1 MQPQLPHQQKNRRIK
16 RLHKRKTGLPP
27 GTLLYTGEKK
37 SSEITVHRIAYNTTN
52 YAEKIFTD
60 GNKLNLE
67 VPEDSVLW
75 LNINGLHN
83 EKFIESIGNH
93 FGLHNLILED
103 ILNVFQIPKAEE
115 YPETDQFYITLNE
128 FYIDDQGKLNRDQ
141 ISLLLGK
148 GYLLSF
154 QEEEGDYFEQI
165 RERLRTA
172 KGKLRKKHAD
182 YLLYVLLDSIV
193 DSYYIIL
200 DQYSGQIDVVE
211 DSIFEKKNTNHL
223 ETIHQLNK
231 DMIFLRRSIA
241 PLQEILFRLLKE
253 DAVLIEDETRLFLR
267 DVLDHVQQVVSQI
280 DVDRE
285 FLADLV
291 QTNMANMNSH
301 LNEIIK
307 LLTLI
312 STIFIPLTFI
322 VGVYGMNFESIPLLH
337 RPNGYFIVWGAMILI
352 SVIQILI
359 FKKKKWL

>member
-231 DMIFLRRSIA
+231 DMIFLPIETSGEGDVNAHSRVQMALGEAKAKAKIEYRECLENCGYTLEELKA
-241 PLQEILFRLLKE
+241 YVDANEELQKPFFKISHRKGISGLGANFIL
-253 DAVLIEDETRLFLR
+253 
-267 DVLDHVQQVVSQI
+267 DVSEMMKKDGIKTIGVVGDQKS
-280 DVDRE
+280 
-285 FLADLV
+285 
-291 QTNMANMNSH
+291 
-301 LNEIIK
+301 
-307 LLTLI
+307 
-312 STIFIPLTFI
+312 
-322 VGVYGMNFESIPLLH
+322 LH
-337 RPNGYFIVWGAMILI
+337 KVVRFP
-352 SVIQILI
+352 
-359 FKKKKWL
+359 

>member
-1 MQPQLPHQQKNRRIK
+1 MSSAHHHRQRRIK
-16 RLHKRKTGLPP
+16 HLHKRKTGLPP
-27 GTLLYTGEKK
+27 GTLLYTGDKK
-37 SSEITVHRIAYNTTN
+37 LSDITVHRIAYNS
-52 YAEKIFTD
+52 EIFTEKEYTD
-60 GNKLNLE
+60 IQNLNLQLP
-67 VPEDSVLW
+67 VDQILW

-83 EKFIESIGNH
+83 ESVIESIGNK

-103 ILNVFQIPKAEE
+103 ILNVYQIPKAEE

-128 FYIDDQGKLNRDQ
+128 FYFDDNGKLSRDQ
-141 ISLLLGK
+141 ISILLGNK
-148 GYLLSF
+148 YLLSF

-165 RERLRTA
+165 RDRLRSA
-172 KGKLRKKHAD
+172 KGKLRKKNAD

-200 DQYSGQIDVVE
+200 DEYSSQIDVVE
-211 DSIFEKKNTNHL
+211 DAIFERKNTNHL
-223 ETIHQLNK
+223 ENIHQLNK
-231 DMIFLRRSIA
+231 DMIYLRRSIA
-241 PLQEILFRLLKE
+241 PLQEILFRLMKE
-253 DAVLIEDETRLFLR
+253 DVILIEDETRLFLR
-267 DVLDHVQQVVSQI
+267 DVLDHVQQVVNQI

-307 LLTLI
+307 VLTLI

-322 VGVYGMNFESIPLLH
+322 VGVYGMNFDNIPLLH
-337 RPNGYFIVWGAMILI
+337 KPNGYLIVWGVMILI
-352 SVIQILI
+352 SVIQFWI